1 MKNTGTLKVVAQG
14 DREVLMTRV
23 FDAPRRLVFDALT
36 KPELL
41 KRWFGPHGWTLV
53 ECEIDL
59 RVDGAW
65 RFLSHGPNGRV
76 MGMRGVYRK
85 IAPPEKLQ
93 YTESFD
99 EFAGTG
105 AALVTA
111 TLVEHDGKTTLT
123 TLVLSPSREV
133 RDGVLRSGME
143 HGAAE
148 TYDRLADLLSA
159 LGTDRSV

>member
-1 MKNTGTLKVVAQG
+1 MKNTGTLKIVAQG
-14 DREVLMTRV
+14 DREILMTRV
-23 FDAPRRLVFDALT
+23 FEAPRHLVFDALT

-59 RVDGAW
+59 RVGGAW
-65 RFLSHGPNGRV
+65 RFLSRGPNGQV
-76 MGMRGVYRK
+76 MGMRGVYRE

-99 EFAGTG
+99 EFAGND

-111 TLVEHDGKTTLT
+111 TLIE
-123 TLVLSPSREV
+123 
-133 RDGVLRSGME
+133 RD
-143 HGAAE
+143 
-148 TYDRLADLLSA
+148 
-159 LGTDRSV
+159 